1 MRLLEESL
9 YRIGDNNMNSFSFEG
24 ARVKKVFD
32 NKGGITLAISD
43 TKAVSQPDGSFKS
56 VFVCS
61 RLVGTADAE
70 LLAFIRDNVS
80 PDSVV
85 NVSGFMS
92 TRAGKKPGEWF
103 DNLVLTSLALA

>member
-1 MRLLEESL
+1 
-9 YRIGDNNMNSFSFEG
+9 MNSFSFES

-32 NKGGITLAISD
+32 NKGGITLAIQD
-43 TKAVSQPDGSFKS
+43 NKAVSQADGSFRS

-61 RLVGTADAE
+61 RLVGTADTD
-70 LLAFIRDNVS
+70 LLAFIRSNIT

-92 TRAGKKPGEWF
+92 TRAGKKDGEWF
-103 DNLVLTSLALA
+103 DNLVITSLTLAQ